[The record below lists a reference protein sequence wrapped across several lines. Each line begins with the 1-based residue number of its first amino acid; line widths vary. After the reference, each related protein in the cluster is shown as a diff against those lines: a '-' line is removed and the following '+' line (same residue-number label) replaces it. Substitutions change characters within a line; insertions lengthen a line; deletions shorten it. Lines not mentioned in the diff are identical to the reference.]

1 MANSHVYKYTPP
13 FKSLTPPFMHN
24 ILQKL
29 KPNKDNARTDSVKW
43 NNTVVLNRDKYIKD
57 MTECISD
64 KQKLRKLKEDRNLKR
79 ERALQRTLREINRN
93 NILSDI
99 EYSKLYSK
107 GPKST

>member
-1 MANSHVYKYTPP
+1 
-13 FKSLTPPFMHN
+13 
-24 ILQKL
+24 
-29 KPNKDNARTDSVKW
+29 
-43 NNTVVLNRDKYIKD
+43 

>member
-1 MANSHVYKYTPP
+1 
-13 FKSLTPPFMHN
+13 MHN

-29 KPNKDNARTDSVKW
+29 KLNKDIARTDSVKW

-107 GPKST
+107 GPKPT

>member
-1 MANSHVYKYTPP
+1 
-13 FKSLTPPFMHN
+13 MHN

-29 KPNKDNARTDSVKW
+29 KPNKDIASTDSVKW
-43 NNTVVLNRDKYIKD
+43 NNIVVLNRDKYIKD

-107 GPKST
+107 GPKPT

>member
-1 MANSHVYKYTPP
+1 
-13 FKSLTPPFMHN
+13 MHN

-29 KPNKDNARTDSVKW
+29 KPNKDIASTDSVKW

-107 GPKST
+107 GPKPT